1 MLDAVVGGVIW
12 EEGEVSLTE
21 LPGKEGD
28 VLVVLFMSFASC
40 SDLSWDSPGR
50 AAVVCSI

>member
-1 MLDAVVGGVIW
+1 M
-12 EEGEVSLTE
+12 SLTE

-40 SDLSWDSPGR
+40 SDMSWDSQEGLQLFVP
-50 AAVVCSI
+50 I